1 MKQLS
6 FLLLILL
13 AMLTSCSKNPEKEAI
28 EKLDKLCTSL
38 FPADEPGAAVL
49 ILKGDDIVF
58 DKGYGI
64 ADIET
69 KKAIDGNTFFNIA
82 SVSKQFTAVAI
93 LQLAEKGLL
102 SLEDPVSKYFPEY
115 QADFW
120 KDVKIK
126 HLLAHSSGVPDAR
139 GGIPRELKI
148 KGDETLAMSYLPGL
162 DHLNFEPGSAY
173 EYINPTFVLCGAIV
187 EKISKMP
194 FTQYVTENIFR
205 PAGMLQ
211 TLYFDPQHEDRIPN
225 MAHGYEYADVEDMPE
240 ERTADSNPDN
250 GPKNWYEYDYGEETF
265 FATRPDG
272 GIYSSTHEFALW
284 ERALRANKILEEAK
298 RIDAQSPKTLV
309 SDSPWSDYQN
319 RPNTW
324 YGYGWFI
331 EPKTDTTKEVIYH
344 TGDNGGFKILAARY
358 PEDNTLVLVFA
369 NRADWDRYEVMQQI
383 EAIFGL

>member
-1 MKQLS
+1 MRN
-6 FLLLILL
+6 LILFFL
-13 AMLTSCSKNPEKEAI
+13 IPLIMLTSCSNNPDREAA
-28 EKLDKLCTSL
+28 EKLDKLCASL

-49 ILKGDDIVF
+49 VLRGDDIIF

-64 ADIET
+64 ADINT
-69 KKAIDGNTFFNIA
+69 RKAIDGNTFFNIA

-93 LQLAEKGLL
+93 LQLAEQGKL

-115 QADFW
+115 KADFW
-120 KDVKIK
+120 KDIRIK
-126 HLLAHSSGVPDAR
+126 HLLSHSSGVPDAR
-139 GGIPRELKI
+139 GGIPRELKL
-148 KGDETLAMSYLPGL
+148 KGDETLAMSYLPEL
-162 DHLNFEPGSAY
+162 DHLNFAPGTAY
-173 EYINPTFVLCGAIV
+173 EYINPTFVMCGAIV
-187 EKISKMP
+187 EKVSGQP
-194 FTQYVTENIFR
+194 FATYVTEHIFR

-211 TLYFDPQHEDRIPN
+211 TLYFDPAHEDLIPN

-240 ERTADSNPDN
+240 ERTAGGTPDDE
-250 GPKNWYEYDYGEETF
+250 PKNWYEYDYGEETF

-284 ERALRANKILEEAK
+284 ERALRENKVLEEAN
-298 RIDAQSPKTLV
+298 RVDAQSPHTCA

-331 EPKTDTTKEVIYH
+331 EPKTETTKEVIYH

-358 PEDNTLVLVFA
+358 PEDNALVLIFA
-369 NRADWDRYEVMQQI
+369 NRADWDRYEVMQQV
-383 EAIFGL
+383 EAIFGF